1 MTTNPGAL
9 PHEHGWSRAHRR
21 TVGRRRFGLKI
32 AVAALATQ
40 LGAGSAAAQE
50 VFNWRMQS
58 NLPAGEA
65 GYLSVEL
72 YFVETL
78 KEMSDGRLNIQLYP
92 VGSLF
97 PVQEGLEAV
106 GAGIAEI
113 GMMTGGYFSGKMGPI
128 ATLESGVPGA
138 ERSAFER
145 YVFFYKKGF
154 LDLMREAYAPFNVFY
169 VGPHISP
176 SWDIMSTVPLRSA
189 ADFDGLKIR
198 AFGVEAQWYEALGA
212 SSVFLGGGEIYTALA
227 TGVVDAAR
235 WSGPTANYQGS
246 YHEVAKYYI
255 LPSPMPAPNN
265 NILINQQAWDS
276 LPADLQS
283 MLEQVTKL
291 ASIDYV
297 ARAVESDA
305 AAIVRMQEA
314 GVEFVRIPD
323 DEWSSMEEKA
333 RELWSAYA
341 DQGGLAARAV
351 EMMQSYL
358 DELGR

>member
-1 MTTNPGAL
+1 MTITNVESFRQDPDRRTALRFGGRLSLVAAAAALGLQLATTN
-9 PHEHGWSRAHRR
+9 
-21 TVGRRRFGLKI
+21 
-32 AVAALATQ
+32 
-40 LGAGSAAAQE
+40 AAAQE

-65 GYLSVEL
+65 GYQSVEL
-72 YFVETL
+72 YFVERL
-78 KEMSDGRLNIQLYP
+78 REMSGGRLNIQLYP
-92 VGSLF
+92 VGALF

-106 GAGIAEI
+106 GAGIADI
-113 GMMTGGYFSGKMGPI
+113 GMMTGGYFAGKMGPI
-128 ATLESGVPGA
+128 ASLESGVPGA

-154 LDLMREAYAPFNVFY
+154 LELVREAYAPFGVFY
-169 VGPHISP
+169 AGPHISP

-189 ADFDGLKIR
+189 ADFDGKKIR
-198 AFGVEAQWYEALGA
+198 AFGIEAQWYESMGA
-212 SSVFLGGGEIYTALA
+212 SPVFLSGAEIYTGLA

-235 WSGPTANYQGS
+235 WSGPTANFQGA

-265 NILINQQAWDS
+265 NILINDQAWAS
-276 LPADLQS
+276 LPADLQA
-283 MLEQVTKL
+283 MIEEVTKL

-305 AAIVRMQEA
+305 AAVAAMQEA

-323 DEWSSMEEKA
+323 DEWLEMELKA

-341 DQGGLAARAV
+341 DNDPLSARAV
-351 EMMQSYL
+351 AMMQDFL
-358 DELGR
+358 ADLGR

>member
-1 MTTNPGAL
+1 M
-9 PHEHGWSRAHRR
+9 
-21 TVGRRRFGLKI
+21 
-32 AVAALATQ
+32 
-40 LGAGSAAAQE
+40 AGSMATSASAQD

-58 NLPAGEA
+58 NLPSGEA

-72 YFVETL
+72 YFTEVL
-78 KEMSDGRLNIQLYP
+78 REMSDGRLNIQLFP
-92 VGSLF
+92 VGALF

-106 GAGIAEI
+106 GMGIAEI

-138 ERSAFER
+138 ERSAWER

-154 LDLMREAYAPFNVFY
+154 LDLMREAYAPYGVFY
-169 VGPHISP
+169 AGPHISP
-176 SWDIMSTVPLRSA
+176 QWDIMSTVPITSA
-189 ADFDGLKIR
+189 ADFDGIKIR

-235 WSGPTANYQGS
+235 WSGPTANFQGS
-246 YHEVAKYYI
+246 YHEVADYYI
-255 LPSPMPAPNN
+255 QPSPMPAPNN
-265 NILINQQAWDS
+265 NILINQEAWDS

-305 AAIVRMQEA
+305 AAIAAMQEA
-314 GVEFVRIPD
+314 GMEFVTIPA
-323 DEWSSMEEKA
+323 DEWATMEQEA
-333 RELWSAYA
+333 RKLWSAYA
-341 DQGGLAARAV
+341 DSDPLSAQAV
-351 EMMQSYL
+351 EMMQAYL
-358 DELGR
+358 GDLGR